1 MVEDRLDDYSTGA
14 ERGRQRKA
22 ARMTPALSKPD
33 EVAHPAY
40 CRTTQEVGTLADMV
54 TAFAAVR
61 EAKCAHTVPPVDDAG
76 WQCTDGISREIGRS
90 SCARGRREP
99 ASRHCL
105 NGAPAKT
112 SRDRHAHMLHSARWC
127 RAALLSIVSFAFL
140 LPSSG
145 EPVPPPSN
153 LLVSH
158 FQYTS
163 LNASWEGPTAGP
175 SGASSYDLR
184 WRPMGA
190 QGWVGGREVKAPG
203 LSYEITGLT
212 PFSA

>member
-1 MVEDRLDDYSTGA
+1 MVEDRLDDCSTCA

-22 ARMTPALSKPD
+22 ARMTPALNKP

-40 CRTTQEVGTLADMV
+40 CRTAQEVGTLADMV
-54 TAFAAVR
+54 TAFAAVQ
-61 EAKCAHTVPPVDDAG
+61 EARCAHTVPPVDDAG
-76 WQCTDGISREIGRS
+76 WQCADGISRKDGRS
-90 SCARGRREP
+90 SG
-99 ASRHCL
+99 HCL

-112 SRDRHAHMLHSARWC
+112 SRDRHAPMLRSARWC
-127 RAALLSIVSFAFL
+127 RAALLSFVSFAFL

-145 EPVPPPSN
+145 EPVPPPAN

-175 SGASSYDLR
+175 SGAASYDLR

-190 QGWVGGREVKAPG
+190 LGWVGGREIWAPG
-203 LSYEITGLT
+203 QSYEITGLM
-212 PFSA
+212 PFSEPDSTQHRLAV